1 MDASLIAPR
10 MGAGALPLDTMPL
23 DILPLDGPAPWDTAT
38 VSPAFRCQ
46 RVAPT
51 AQRPATPALATAS
64 PREDGHP
71 RADQAPART
80 AATQAAPQ
88 ARRALSRRRPL
99 ARFVQE
105 EDSPIFYI
113 SLSDLMCL
121 LLVFFVLIFSL
132 GQPSGPLAS
141 QPGGQPAVRV
151 IYKAAM
157 PVAQAAPPAPASDP
171 FALDDASAASAR
183 QGLLAVALAGSSDPG
198 LPAPV
203 VAELSDNPQERPGP
217 RLDRDLLALL
227 SASDS
232 LPAQAAPL
240 EEASL
245 NQLLGQVR
253 QVSSGQEQNGL
264 VVERGSDTVVLRLPE
279 AITFDLAK
287 AEIKPGM
294 KSTLGR
300 LAEVLARHPRTA
312 VVVTGHTDDL
322 PINTPQF
329 ASNWELSA
337 ARAASVGRAL
347 MTKGIDK
354 SRVSI
359 RGLADQQPRLP
370 NLDEN
375 ARQQNRRVEIELRPL
390 G

>member
-23 DILPLDGPAPWDTAT
+23 DTLPLCGPAPWDTAT
-38 VSPAFRCQ
+38 ISPASRRQ
-46 RVAPT
+46 RMAPA
-51 AQRPATPALATAS
+51 AQRPATPAQAPATS
-64 PREDGHP
+64 QDDGQP
-71 RADQAPART
+71 QAAPART
-80 AATQAAPQ
+80 AAQAGSP

-105 EDSPIFYI
+105 EESPIFYI

-132 GQPSGPLAS
+132 GQPSGPLTS
-141 QPGGQPAVRV
+141 QPGGQPVVRV

-157 PVAQAAPPAPASDP
+157 PVAQAAPPAPAPDP
-171 FALDDASAASAR
+171 FALEDASPASTR
-183 QGLLAVALAGSSDPG
+183 QGLLAVALAGTSDPG

-203 VAELSDNPQERPGP
+203 VADLSDNPRQAGP

-253 QVSSGQEQNGL
+253 QASSGQEQNGL

-312 VVVTGHTDDL
+312 VIVTGHTDDL
-322 PINTPQF
+322 PIATPQF

>member
-1 MDASLIAPR
+1 MDASLHLGRQAAR
-10 MGAGALPLDTMPL
+10 GLPLDT
-23 DILPLDGPAPWDTAT
+23 LPLDTLPLCGPAPWQAP
-38 VSPAFRCQ
+38 PAQAEAR
-46 RVAPT
+46 
-51 AQRPATPALATAS
+51 
-64 PREDGHP
+64 PREAGQP
-71 RADQAPART
+71 QAAPAP
-80 AATQAAPQ
+80 AQAAPQ
-88 ARRALSRRRPL
+88 APARRAGGRRRPL
-99 ARFVQE
+99 SRFVQE

-132 GQPSGPLAS
+132 GQSNNPLAG
-141 QPGGQPAVRV
+141 QAEGAAQPAPRV

-157 PVAQAAPPAPASDP
+157 PVAQAAPPAPAPDP
-171 FALDDASAASAR
+171 FALDDAWAASTR
-183 QGLLAVALAGSSDPG
+183 QGLLAVALAGTSDPG

-203 VAELSDNPQERPGP
+203 VAELSDAPREQPGP

-227 SASDS
+227 SASDQ

-253 QVSSGQEQNGL
+253 QASGGQEQGGL
-264 VVERGSDTVVLRLPE
+264 VVERGSDAVVLRLPE

-294 KSTLGR
+294 KNTLGR
-300 LAEVLARHPRTA
+300 LAEVLARHPRMA

-322 PINTPQF
+322 PIATPQF

-337 ARAASVGRAL
+337 ARAAAVGRAL

>member
-1 MDASLIAPR
+1 MDASLSAAR
-10 MGAGALPLDTMPL
+10 MGMGALPLDTLPL
-23 DILPLDGPAPWDTAT
+23 DILPLDGPAPWDASTA
-38 VSPAFRCQ
+38 SRPA
-46 RVAPT
+46 RVAPASQGPAPAAAKAPVQAT
-51 AQRPATPALATAS
+51 AQPQ
-64 PREDGHP
+64 
-71 RADQAPART
+71 ADQAPART
-80 AATQAAPQ
+80 AAQAAPQ
-88 ARRALSRRRPL
+88 ARRATSRRRPL

-132 GQPSGPLAS
+132 GQPSGPLTN
-141 QPGGQPAVRV
+141 QPGGQPTVRV

-157 PVAQAAPPAPASDP
+157 PVAQAAPPAPAPDP

-183 QGLLAVALAGSSDPG
+183 QGLLAVALAGTSDPG
-198 LPAPV
+198 LPAPL
-203 VAELSDNPQERPGP
+203 VADLSDTPRQAGP
-217 RLDRDLLALL
+217 RIDRDILALL

-253 QVSSGQEQNGL
+253 QASSGQEQHGL
-264 VVERGSDTVVLRLPE
+264 VVERGSDAVMLRLPE

-294 KSTLGR
+294 QGTLGR

-322 PINTPQF
+322 PISTPQF

-347 MTKGIDK
+347 MAKGIDK

-370 NLDEN
+370 NLDAN